1 MNFLVT
7 GSAGFIGSSFVRQ
20 ALVGTPKHKAWLGPN
35 DRIVSL
41 DLLTY
46 AASLENLA
54 PVKKD
59 SRHTFVKGDI
69 CDHKLVE
76 SLVKEHRPDCI
87 INFAAESHVDRSIES
102 SEPFAR
108 TNVMGTVNLLDL
120 ARANKIRFVQVST
133 DEVYGSLGPTGS
145 FTELTPMAPNSPYSA
160 SKAAADC
167 FVRSYFETH
176 KLECV
181 ITRCSNN
188 YGPYQFPEKFLP
200 LSITRL
206 LADQK
211 IPVYGKGN
219 NVRDWLHVEDHS
231 EGVYLCA
238 INGRPGE
245 VYNFGGFGEEQNIVM
260 AKKLIAL
267 LGKNE
272 ASSLSYVDD
281 RKGHDF
287 RYSMDSKKAQSELGW
302 APRYSLDEGLKDLVS
317 WYQNNRAWWE
327 PKLPR
332 PSKT

>member
-20 ALVGTPKHKAWLGPN
+20 ALMGSAKHKAWLGPS

-46 AASLENLA
+46 AASLENLE
-54 PVKKD
+54 PIQKD

-69 CDHKLVE
+69 CDKNLVQ
-76 SLVKEHRPDCI
+76 SLIKEHRPNCI

-108 TNVMGTVNLLDL
+108 TNVIGTVNLLDL
-120 ARANKIRFVQVST
+120 ARAHNLRFVQVST
-133 DEVYGSLGPTGS
+133 DEVYGSLGATGS
-145 FTELTPMAPNSPYSA
+145 FVEETPLAPNSPYSA

-219 NVRDWLHVEDHS
+219 NVRDWLHVEDHC
-231 EGVYLCA
+231 EGVYLSA
-238 INGRPGE
+238 TKGRSGE
-245 VYNFGGFGEEQNIVM
+245 AYNFGGFGEEQNIVM

-267 LGKNE
+267 LAKNE
-272 ASSLSYVDD
+272 AASLSFVDD

-287 RYSMDSKKAQSELGW
+287 RYSMDSKKAQKELGW
-302 APRYSLDEGLKDLVS
+302 APRYSLDEGLKDLVR
-317 WYQNNRAWWE
+317 WYQSNRAWWE
-327 PKLPR
+327 PKLPTR
-332 PSKT
+332 LKS